1 MVSHHFWALEALRT
15 RFSELWGGFHLQQVL
30 LAPQIQEWIDCCLPY
45 VMQRN
50 SVSTEGQIKE
60 LGGIT
65 MNVINRKPCCLSDL
79 ETALNILTVTVL
91 CHETI

>member
-1 MVSHHFWALEALRT
+1 M
-15 RFSELWGGFHLQQVL
+15 GGGHLQQVL
-30 LAPQIQEWIDCCLPY
+30 LAPLVQEWIDCCLPY
-45 VMQRN
+45 VTQRN

-79 ETALNILTVTVL
+79 ETTLNILTVIVL